1 MLRLFPKLGST
12 LNTARTAAPTPSKTA
27 TVFASASGRTPQS
40 FLDAAADLGRALA
53 AAGVVCVHGGGK
65 QGCMGALHRATKA
78 AGGVVHCVIHE
89 TFVDEELALGAD
101 ELIIT
106 RGDDLSERKRLLFE
120 RGQCLISL
128 PGGVGTIDELFDAIA
143 GVHVGLS
150 TLPICLVN
158 TDGYY
163 DGVIAQLERAQTDQL
178 LRKPWRELLTVVD
191 TPEEAL
197 QWFLANVGDAP
208 RPTPPALQGFL
219 GGRLSARRL
228 YKLVRNARA
237 LVAATPS
244 GAYAFGVATGV
255 WYSALAYYAA
265 PWLLR
270 HVRLWRLSPLSRAAL
285 ELAPLQ

>member
-178 LRKPWRELLTVVD
+178 LRKPWRELCTVVA

-197 QWFLANVGDAP
+197 QWFLANVSDAP
-208 RPTPPALQGFL
+208 REKPPALA
-219 GGRLSARRL
+219 GGRYSLRRL
-228 YKLVRNARA
+228 YKVVRNARA
-237 LVAATPS
+237 LAVATPS
-244 GAYAFGVATGV
+244 GAFSIGVATGV
-255 WYSALAYYAA
+255 GYSVLAYYAA

-270 HVRLWRLSPLSRAAL
+270 YAAL
-285 ELAPLQ
+285 LRRLNLRELRLGLQQ

>member
-1 MLRLFPKLGST
+1 MSDCRL
-12 LNTARTAAPTPSKTA
+12 
-27 TVFASASGRTPQS
+27 
-40 FLDAAADLGRALA
+40 
-53 AAGVVCVHGGGK
+53 
-65 QGCMGALHRATKA
+65 
-78 AGGVVHCVIHE
+78 
-89 TFVDEELALGAD
+89 
-101 ELIIT
+101 IT
-106 RGDDLSERKRLLFE
+106 GESHPEK
-120 RGQCLISL
+120 
-128 PGGVGTIDELFDAIA
+128 
-143 GVHVGLS
+143 
-150 TLPICLVN
+150 
-158 TDGYY
+158 
-163 DGVIAQLERAQTDQL
+163 
-178 LRKPWRELLTVVD
+178 

-208 RPTPPALQGFL
+208 RPTPPALQGFH

-244 GAYAFGVATGV
+244 GAYAFGVASGV

>member
-1 MLRLFPKLGST
+1 
-12 LNTARTAAPTPSKTA
+12 
-27 TVFASASGRTPQS
+27 
-40 FLDAAADLGRALA
+40 
-53 AAGVVCVHGGGK
+53 
-65 QGCMGALHRATKA
+65 MGALHRATKA

-178 LRKPWRELLTVVD
+178 LRPAELLTVVD
-191 TPEEAL
+191 TPEERA
-197 QWFLANVGDAP
+197 VVP
-208 RPTPPALQGFL
+208 RQRRRRAASERQPA
-219 GGRLSARRL
+219 RLPRRPAGARRL
-228 YKLVRNARA
+228 YKLCATRA

-244 GAYAFGVATGV
+244 GAYASASPAACGTRRSRTTPRRGCCATCACGG
-255 WYSALAYYAA
+255 
-265 PWLLR
+265 
-270 HVRLWRLSPLSRAAL
+270 
-285 ELAPLQ
+285 

>member
-1 MLRLFPKLGST
+1 M
-12 LNTARTAAPTPSKTA
+12 RTAG
-27 TVFASASGRTPQS
+27 AS
-40 FLDAAADLGRALA
+40 LRA
-53 AAGVVCVHGGGK
+53 GQCP
-65 QGCMGALHRATKA
+65 LHRLGHPGVERDALGL
-78 AGGVVHCVIHE
+78 GG
-89 TFVDEELALGAD
+89 TLGAD

-197 QWFLANVGDAP
+197 Q
-208 RPTPPALQGFL
+208 
-219 GGRLSARRL
+219 LSL
-228 YKLVRNARA
+228 I
-237 LVAATPS
+237 
-244 GAYAFGVATGV
+244 
-255 WYSALAYYAA
+255 
-265 PWLLR
+265 
-270 HVRLWRLSPLSRAAL
+270 HI
-285 ELAPLQ
+285 